1 MMIKKTCGELRGRT
15 LAVLVLAGIATTAA
29 HGQQTYPTKP
39 IRMIAPSSAGGPVD
53 LITRALAQGLSE
65 ALGQQVVVENRVGAA
80 GLIGT
85 ELVAKAPP
93 DGYTL
98 LLGFSGPLAIVPNL
112 VAATPYDPLKDLVP
126 VSEVAAAA
134 YVLLVH
140 PSVPARSVKELM
152 ALARAQPG
160 KLNFGSGGNGTGIHM
175 ASELL
180 KQIAGVKIVHVP
192 YKGAAPAMTALMAG
206 EVDMMFNA
214 LPPTVPYLKSDKLR
228 PLATGGAKRSAL
240 VPYLPTLRE
249 SGYDFEM
256 SGWYGVLAPRGTPP
270 AIVTRL
276 NSELIR
282 VLGTPAM
289 KERFT
294 RLAVDG
300 VGSTPEAF
308 ARRMR
313 EELARWAK
321 VIAAAGLKSS

>member
-1 MMIKKTCGELRGRT
+1 MIRNAPSGPRARR
-15 LAVLVLAGIATTAA
+15 LAALVLAAVATTAA
-29 HGQQTYPTKP
+29 YGQPAYPSKP

-53 LITRALAQGLSE
+53 LISRVIAQGLGE
-65 ALGQQVVVENRVGAA
+65 AVGQQVVVENRVGAA

-85 ELVAKAPP
+85 ELVSKAPP
-93 DGYTL
+93 DGYTI

-112 VAATPYDPLKDLVP
+112 VAATPYNPLKDLVP

-140 PSVPARSVKELM
+140 PSVPAKSVKELM

-160 KLNFGSGGNGTGIHM
+160 RMNFGSGGNGTGIHM

-214 LPPTVPYLKSDKLR
+214 LPPTIPYLKSDKLR

-240 VPYLPTLRE
+240 VPYLPTMRE

-282 VLGTPAM
+282 TLGTAET
-289 KERFT
+289 KERLT

-308 ARRMR
+308 AKRMR

-321 VIAAAGLKSS
+321 VIAAAGLKGS

>member
-1 MMIKKTCGELRGRT
+1 MIKKTCGRLRGRT
-15 LAVLVLAGIATTAA
+15 IAALTLAVMATTAA
-29 HGQQTYPTKP
+29 HGQQAYPSKP

-53 LITRALAQGLSE
+53 LISRVIAQGLGE
-65 ALGQQVVVENRVGAA
+65 AVGQQVVVENRVGAA

-85 ELVAKAPP
+85 ELVSKAPP
-93 DGYTL
+93 DGYTI

-140 PSVPARSVKELM
+140 PSVPAKSVKELM
-152 ALARAQPG
+152 ALAKAQPG
-160 KLNFGSGGNGTGIHM
+160 KMNFGSGGNGTGIHM

-180 KQIAGVKIVHVP
+180 QQIAGVKIVHVP
-192 YKGAAPAMTALMAG
+192 YKGAAPAMTGLMAG

-214 LPPTVPYLKSDKLR
+214 LPPTMPYLKSNRLR
-228 PLATGGAKRSAL
+228 PLATGGAKRSPL
-240 VPYLPTLRE
+240 VSYLPTLRE

-282 VLGTPAM
+282 ALGTAET
-289 KERFT
+289 KERLT

-300 VGSTPEAF
+300 VGSTPDAF
-308 ARRMR
+308 GQHMR
-313 EELARWAK
+313 VELARWAK
-321 VIAAAGLKSS
+321 VIAAAGLK

>member
-1 MMIKKTCGELRGRT
+1 MMAKKSRGERGQT
-15 LAVLVLAGIATTAA
+15 IAALIMLVSTTTGA
-29 HGQQTYPTKP
+29 HAQQPYPGKP
-39 IRMIAPSSAGGPVD
+39 IRMIAPSSPGGPVD
-53 LITRALAQGLSE
+53 LITRALAQGLAE
-65 ALGQQVVVENRVGAA
+65 AIGQQVVVENRVGAA

-85 ELVAKAPP
+85 ELVARAPP
-93 DGYTL
+93 DGYTI

-140 PSVPARSVKELM
+140 PSVPAKSVKELM
-152 ALARAQPG
+152 ALAKAQPG

-228 PLATGGAKRSAL
+228 PLATGGARRSPL
-240 VPYLPTLRE
+240 VPHLPTLRE

-256 SGWYGVLAPRGTPP
+256 AGWYGVLAPRGTPP

-282 VLGTPAM
+282 ALGTPAM

-294 RLAVDG
+294 RLAVDA
-300 VGSTPEAF
+300 VGSTPDAF
-308 ARRMR
+308 AKRMR
-313 EELARWAK
+313 DELARWAK

>member
-1 MMIKKTCGELRGRT
+1 MATNCRKWRKQAI
-15 LAVLVLAGIATTAA
+15 AASVLVGVVAAAA
-29 HGQQTYPTKP
+29 HAQQAYPTKP
-39 IRMIAPSSAGGPVD
+39 IRMIAPSSPGGPVD
-53 LITRALAQGLSE
+53 LITRAFAQGLSE
-65 ALGQQVVVENRVGAA
+65 TLGQQVVVENRVGAA

-93 DGYTL
+93 DGYTI

-134 YVLLVH
+134 YILLVH
-140 PSVPARSVKELM
+140 PSVPAKSVKELM

-160 KLNFGSGGNGTGIHM
+160 KMNFGSGGNGTGIHM

-180 KQIAGVKIVHVP
+180 QQIAGVKIVHVP

-214 LPPTVPYLKSDKLR
+214 LPPTMPYLKSNRLR
-228 PLATGGAKRSAL
+228 PLATGGARRAPL

-282 VLGTPAM
+282 VLGTAAM
-289 KERFT
+289 KERLT

-308 ARRMR
+308 AQRMR
-313 EELARWAK
+313 AELARWAK
-321 VIAAAGLKSS
+321 VIAAAGLKGS